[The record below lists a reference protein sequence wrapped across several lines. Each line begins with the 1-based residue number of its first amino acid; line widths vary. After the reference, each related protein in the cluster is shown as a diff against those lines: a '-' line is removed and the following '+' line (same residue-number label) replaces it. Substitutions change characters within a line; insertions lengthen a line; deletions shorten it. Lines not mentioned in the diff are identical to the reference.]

1 MLKSSHT
8 VRLRIPRFSMQLP
21 RELGNGGPYFAM
33 VLINALGYGLFAPFS
48 ILYFHLV
55 VGLSLPLVGLGLTVA
70 SGVGLVATPLSG
82 PLIDRL
88 GERFVAV
95 MTNLLRAV
103 CFAAYLIVHSFAG
116 FLIVALLLAAGNNS
130 AGAAGT
136 ALVVD
141 LAAPEDRD
149 RWYALNRMAFNA
161 GAGAGALLAG
171 VLVAVGG
178 TAGYR
183 Y

>member
-70 SGVGLVATPLSG
+70 SGVGLVATP
-82 PLIDRL
+82 
-88 GERFVAV
+88 
-95 MTNLLRAV
+95 
-103 CFAAYLIVHSFAG
+103 
-116 FLIVALLLAAGNNS
+116 
-130 AGAAGT
+130 
-136 ALVVD
+136 
-141 LAAPEDRD
+141 
-149 RWYALNRMAFNA
+149 
-161 GAGAGALLAG
+161 
-171 VLVAVGG
+171 
-178 TAGYR
+178 
-183 Y
+183 

>member
-8 VRLRIPRFSMQLP
+8 ARLRIPRFSMQLP

-55 VGLSLPLVGLGLTVA
+55 VGLTVA
-70 SGVGLVATPLSG
+70 TGVGLVATPLSG

-88 GERFVAV
+88 GARFVAV

-103 CFAAYLIVHSFAG
+103 CLAAYLIVHSFAG

-171 VLVAVGG
+171 ILVAVGG

-183 Y
+183 WVA